1 MTDHDD
7 AVRARRLDAMLDRDE
22 IHQLAVRYS
31 FALDSKDFD
40 GVRALL
46 APNAVM
52 FGSTD
57 YRYWFKVQ
65 RELPDGWGGHFT
77 CDHQIDFVDDTHA
90 QGLCYFL
97 GYSATEGEGANNV
110 LHVSVYV
117 DEYVKLDGRWYFETR
132 DSRSLGYFP
141 LGDMK
146 DIGGPYVTRLADAWV
161 THRERQG
168 RALPWR

>member
-1 MTDHDD
+1 MPTDDP
-7 AVRARRLDAMLDRDE
+7 AVLTTRLQELLDRDE
-22 IHQLAVRYS
+22 IHQLIVRYS

-40 GVRALL
+40 TVRALL
-46 APNAVM
+46 APEAVM

-90 QGLCYFL
+90 QGLCYFV
-97 GYSATEGEGANNV
+97 GYVARGGEHQSNV

-117 DEYVKLDGRWYFETR
+117 DEYVKLDGKWYFQTR
-132 DSRSLGYFP
+132 DSHSLGYFP

-146 DIGGPYVTRLADAWV
+146 AIDGPYVTRMADAWV
-161 THRERQG
+161 KHNERKG
-168 RALPWR
+168 RARPWR